1 MSRTM
6 KQVISLVLVLV
17 IAGLAHA
24 GNGRIDEIR
33 RKLTDPDAGIFV
45 IAHRGCHNP
54 VASKGFDSLPEN
66 SLSAL
71 DRCVALGVDMMETDI
86 HRTRDGGLVIMHDD
100 TVDRTTDGTGAV
112 ADLTMAEIRRL
123 HLRRNMGAPTAM
135 ALTSEHVPTLDELLA
150 RAKGRI
156 LINLDIKGPIY
167 REVIDAAV
175 HDGMANDVVAKRPIT
190 PSDPAVAD
198 TEPFSGVPFAP
209 ILDGRGEGVTPPV
222 LRDIV
227 SRQTSG
233 KRRIVMVELSLLSV
247 AQAQAVIEVAR
258 ADHVR
263 VMSNTLS
270 GVVGVVDRGTD
281 VDALRSPDQVW
292 GWLIDAG
299 VTAFQTD
306 EPAVLL
312 EFLGRRGAHRSSP

>member
-1 MSRTM
+1 MSP
-6 KQVISLVLVLV
+6 I
-17 IAGLAHA
+17 LA
-24 GNGRIDEIR
+24 EY
-33 RKLTDPDAGIFV
+33 
-45 IAHRGCHNP
+45 
-54 VASKGFDSLPEN
+54 
-66 SLSAL
+66 
-71 DRCVALGVDMMETDI
+71 
-86 HRTRDGGLVIMHDD
+86 
-100 TVDRTTDGTGAV
+100 RTTVCT
-112 ADLTMAEIRRL
+112 
-123 HLRRNMGAPTAM
+123 
-135 ALTSEHVPTLDELLA
+135 
-150 RAKGRI
+150 
-156 LINLDIKGPIY
+156 
-167 REVIDAAV
+167 
-175 HDGMANDVVAKRPIT
+175 KRKR
-190 PSDPAVAD
+190 DC
-198 TEPFSGVPFAP
+198 GLP
-209 ILDGRGEGVTPPV
+209 ILDGRGAGVTPPV

-281 VDALRSPDQVW
+281 VNALRSPDQVW